1 MAPGTSRLLLALA
14 FLASANV
21 ADAQETPQPAVSPEV
36 TISAPRGSANGGIEP
51 IVVLSPSELDA
62 YGADSLSDLVDSLRP
77 LTRSS
82 RGDQAAVVLI
92 NGHLA
97 GQLELE
103 TLPREAVE
111 RVEVLPESV
120 ALKYGFSE
128 TRRVLNFV
136 LREHYAGIPTHL
148 VQNGATE
155 GGDETTLADGS
166 LARLNDEARVTALA
180 SFKDNAWLRDSDR
193 AIDVPDSY
201 YYTLTPNTTDT
212 KVAASVS
219 RPILGV
225 SSSLQASY
233 EDQSTRSLQGLAV
246 ATGPSGA
253 EMEQP
258 LNEDSSVR
266 TSRVALQL
274 TGALHDF
281 VWGTTVSY
289 MHIASGGNSDLGFS
303 SAEQMEIDHTESS
316 SNLGNLQ
323 LSLSGPVASM
333 TAGPVIANFKLG
345 FQYQGFETLDA
356 PSGAALTE
364 SDLVRTVRSINANA
378 NVPIANRD
386 RGVLPALGQLSGSF
400 NASLDSVSEF
410 GNLLSSSWGLDWRP
424 TKTLHL
430 DAIYTDHRTAPTVE
444 QLLAPPVY
452 TLNVQTFDYV
462 TQQTLYVTEITG
474 GNEALD
480 STDSRQGSY
489 GISIGPF
496 AGKSEF
502 LAHYEQSNIGNAIGA
517 LPPATAAVQSA
528 FPDRFIRNA
537 NGTLTEIDDRWVNL
551 QHEQVD
557 DIKWGFDVWVPIGTA
572 PAQGKAADR
581 FEVSIFDTWYLHAVT
596 LIRPGIPELD
606 LLSGAPSD
614 LSGGQPRHKVEL
626 HALWHRGALG
636 VLLEGEWRSPTVVGG
651 GDATAPDDLYFS
663 SLFVLSPRV
672 FVDLGRMVQNA
683 SWAKNA
689 RVTFY
694 ADNLFDRRQSVHDA
708 EGVTPLAFEPGFL
721 DPQGRVVGL
730 SLRKVF

>member
-1 MAPGTSRLLLALA
+1 MTRLLGLA
-14 FLASANV
+14 FLVSAYA
-21 ADAQETPQPAVSPEV
+21 ADAQVTPAASPEV
-36 TISAPRGSANGGIEP
+36 TISAPRGGTNGGIDP
-51 IVVLSPSELDA
+51 IVALSPSELDA
-62 YGADSLSDLVDSLRP
+62 YGANSLSDLVDALRP

-82 RGDQAAVVLI
+82 RSDQAAVVLI

-97 GQLELE
+97 GPLELE
-103 TLPREAVE
+103 TLPREAIE

-136 LREHYAGIPTHL
+136 LREHYTGVPTHL
-148 VQNGATE
+148 VQSGATE
-155 GGDETTLADGS
+155 GGDETTSADGA
-166 LARLNDEARVTALA
+166 LAHLNEEARLTALA

-193 AIDVPDSY
+193 DIDVPDGS

-212 KVAASVS
+212 KVAASAS
-219 RPILGV
+219 RSILGV
-225 SSSLQASY
+225 TSSLQASY
-233 EDQSTRSLQGLAV
+233 GDQSIRSLQGLAV
-246 ATGPSGA
+246 ATAQAGA
-253 EMEQP
+253 QLEQP
-258 LNEDSSVR
+258 LNEDTSVR
-266 TSRVALQL
+266 TSRVALQF
-274 TGALHDF
+274 TGVLHDF
-281 VWGTTVSY
+281 IWGTTVSY
-289 MHIASGGNSDLGFS
+289 IHIASDGNSDLGFS
-303 SAEQMEIDHTESS
+303 SAEQMLVDHTESS

-333 TAGPVIANFKLG
+333 PAGPVIANFKLG
-345 FQYQGFETLDA
+345 FVYQGFETLDA
-356 PSGAALTE
+356 QPAAALTA

-378 NVPIANRD
+378 RLPIANRD
-386 RGVLPALGQLSGSF
+386 RGVLSALGQLSGSF
-400 NASLDSVSEF
+400 STTLDSVSGF
-410 GNLLSSSWGLDWRP
+410 GNLLSSSWGLDWQP
-424 TKTLHL
+424 TGKLHL
-430 DAIYTDHRTAPTVE
+430 DAIYTDHRTAPTAE
-444 QLLAPPVY
+444 QLLAPPTY
-452 TLNVQTFDYV
+452 TPNVQTFDYI
-462 TQQTLYVTEITG
+462 TQQTVYVTEITG
-474 GNEALD
+474 GNDALD

-502 LAHYEQSNIGNAIGA
+502 LAHYEQSSIVNAIGA
-517 LPPATAAVQSA
+517 LPPTTAAVESA
-528 FPDRFIRNA
+528 FGDRFIRSA

-572 PAQGKAADR
+572 PAQGKGADR
-581 FEVSIFDTWYLHAVT
+581 VEVSIFDTWYLHAVT

-606 LLSGAPSD
+606 LLNGAPSD

-636 VLLEGEWRSPTVVGG
+636 VLLDGEWRSATLVGS
-651 GDATAPDDLYFS
+651 GDATTPDDLYFS

-672 FVDLGRMVQNA
+672 FVDLGRMVQNS

-689 RVTFY
+689 RVTLY
-694 ADNLFDRRQSVHDA
+694 ADNLFDRRQSVRDA